1 VAWRNDAP
9 PVDLCLVVI
18 VGVSCASASPPGSE
32 ASATVVQVARVDLV
46 EAGIRAVTS
55 PSRLLYVQTRLCPG
69 AGDGPTSPCTSALT
83 KEEIATLATR
93 LSDLSDDVR
102 FVAGYEA
109 IPAGQAPIDQPG
121 RDYVFVSP
129 PQDRGDGMYWI
140 EAGETCGG
148 LCGHGGTY
156 VLEEKDGTWASTGSA
171 PGTGSWIS

>member
-1 VAWRNDAP
+1 MRPWICAF
-9 PVDLCLVVI
+9 LVL
-18 VGVSCASASPPGSE
+18 VGVSCANAGSP
-32 ASATVVQVARVDLV
+32 AVQVARVDLV
-46 EAGIRAVTS
+46 EAGIRAVAT
-55 PSRLLYVQTRLCPG
+55 PVRVLFVQTKLCEG
-69 AGDGPTSPCTSALT
+69 VADGTKDRCTSTLT
-83 KEEIATLATR
+83 EDEIASLATR

-129 PQDRGDGMYWI
+129 PRDRGDGTYWI

-156 VLEEKDGTWASTGSA
+156 VLEEKNGTWVSTGSA
-171 PGTGSWIS
+171 PGTGMWVS